1 MTILPNDTSPQRRGA
16 KLAAG
21 LGLVLAIAGAVAPPD
36 GRSIEGLAT
45 RVSVPL
51 PDWLV
56 IASVA
61 ALSIS
66 SLTFIAMV
74 WSRRRRREN
83 GKDEGEL
90 QQAQRM
96 SPVLAV
102 FSVLLALAPPALLVW
117 AIIAQS
123 DGSAIWQLLT
133 GAPLSRVLAQFGAEP
148 AVPASPVTTGLIGT
162 IALLAGFGSLALVL
176 WFRFDTRPRRRPGIA
191 ALRHAPLANAVADS
205 LEDLRREADARVA
218 IIKIYGNFE
227 RALAGADVARRPW
240 QTPVEFMRSA
250 LARMPLPPSA
260 VASITRLFEL
270 ARFSHHRLGA
280 EERDSAWR
288 SLIEVRDA
296 LDRQKQASDVAPA

>member
-21 LGLVLAIAGAVAPPD
+21 LGLVLAIAGSLAPPD
-36 GRSIEGLAT
+36 GRSTEGLAT

-74 WSRRRRREN
+74 WSQRRRLEN
-83 GKDEGEL
+83 GKDEEEL
-90 QQAQRM
+90 QQAQQI
-96 SPVLAV
+96 SPVLTA
-102 FSVLLALAPPALLVW
+102 FSLLLALAPPALLVW
-117 AIIAQS
+117 ATIAQP
-123 DGSAIWQLLT
+123 DGSVIWQLLT
-133 GAPLSRVLAQFGAEP
+133 GVPLSHVLAQFDAEP

-176 WFRFDTRPRRRPGIA
+176 WFRFDNRLHRRPGIA
-191 ALRHAPLANAVADS
+191 ALPHAPIANAVADS
-205 LEDLRREADARVA
+205 LEDLRREADARIA

-227 RALAGADVARRPW
+227 RALAGADMTRRPW
-240 QTPVEFMRSA
+240 QTPVEFMHSA
-250 LARMPLPPSA
+250 LARMPLPASA
-260 VASITRLFEL
+260 VAGITRLFEL
-270 ARFSHHRLGA
+270 ARFSHYRLGA
-280 EERDSAWR
+280 GERDSAWR
-288 SLIEVRDA
+288 SLIEIRDA
-296 LDRQKQASDVAPA
+296 LDRQKQASDANPS